1 MIAFFLYD
9 ESIVD
14 LMPQGLR
21 AYRLSVNPRATL
33 KPAWIEVAD
42 SNALWLDYLK
52 FDVRSNALQ
61 KFLQTKSVLSVISK
75 LYFEQLVAISL
86 VCCSIFIEY
95 KKCQMKGWQNRIYT
109 NRNVMV
115 RYIELVRG

>member
-1 MIAFFLYD
+1 MIAAFLYD

-61 KFLQTKSVLSVISK
+61 KFLQTRSVLSTISK
-75 LYFEQLVAISL
+75 LYFEQLVFS
-86 VCCSIFIEY
+86 Y
-95 KKCQMKGWQNRIYT
+95 
-109 NRNVMV
+109 
-115 RYIELVRG
+115 LVRFSV